1 MKHGVPMAISF
12 AKQVS
17 VKASRNKYTNGIRMK
32 SNLST
37 CLLPGSSGPFILMP
51 PHHHHHHHLCFHW
64 HLPLRNRSRP
74 ESQRPRFGV

>member
-1 MKHGVPMAISF
+1 MLVHVQPLSRDRPMKHGVPMAINF

-51 PHHHHHHHLCFHW
+51 PHHHLRLCFRLCFALH
-64 HLPLRNRSRP
+64 N
-74 ESQRPRFGV
+74 